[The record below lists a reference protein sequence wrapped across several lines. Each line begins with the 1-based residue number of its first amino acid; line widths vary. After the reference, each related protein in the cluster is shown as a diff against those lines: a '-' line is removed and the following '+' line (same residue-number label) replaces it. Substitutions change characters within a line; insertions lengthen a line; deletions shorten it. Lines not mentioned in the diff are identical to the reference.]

1 MEFRDLEK
9 VRVIIKD
16 ATGLD
21 VSYAYDDLVF
31 PDHTAF
37 IVQFDDTNPN
47 NFFCY
52 FHEDFDVPDQKTI
65 LASLI
70 SISSKKGCTMIP
82 KGTFRLKEKKGEVE
96 IHFSS

>member
-1 MEFRDLEK
+1 MEVRNLEK
-9 VRVIIKD
+9 VRAIIKD

-37 IVQFDDTNPN
+37 IVQFDDDNAK

-52 FHEDFDVPDQKTI
+52 FQEECEPAERKKI
-65 LASLI
+65 LDSLTTACSKERC
-70 SISSKKGCTMIP
+70 SILSKGS
-82 KGTFRLKEKKGEVE
+82 FRLEQKGEEVN
-96 IHFSS
+96 IIFS

>member
-1 MEFRDLEK
+1 MELRNLEM

-37 IVQFDDTNPN
+37 IIQFDDSNAS
-47 NFFCY
+47 NFFCH
-52 FHEDFDVPDQKTI
+52 FQEECGLADRKLVMDSLDSIGKKKKCTI
-65 LASLI
+65 LQ
-70 SISSKKGCTMIP
+70 KGS
-82 KGTFRLKEKKGEVE
+82 FRLEQKGAEVK
-96 IHFSS
+96 IHFS